1 MPHQEIP
8 WKQIYD
14 LSLQCCKYRSTKSFS
29 VSLLRE
35 MNRLVPFDEAVVFY
49 LNGKNVKFLGVNRHD
64 THPLLGF
71 YTPVNDMEKDVLLM
85 KQHNMNTVR
94 TSHYPNDP
102 RFLDLCDK
110 YGLYVVDETDI
121 ECHGITHVSHYDDI
135 AAQYDAALQRRQAA
149 EAGE

>member
-49 LNGKNVKFLGVNRHD
+49 LNGNLKITDWQWPPDRHLES
-64 THPLLGF
+64 PPCVYRKSCKG
-71 YTPVNDMEKDVLLM
+71 
-85 KQHNMNTVR
+85 
-94 TSHYPNDP
+94 
-102 RFLDLCDK
+102 
-110 YGLYVVDETDI
+110 
-121 ECHGITHVSHYDDI
+121 
-135 AAQYDAALQRRQAA
+135 
-149 EAGE
+149 

>member
-49 LNGKNVKFLGVNRHD
+49 LNGNLKITDYYLYNINPKD
-64 THPLLGF
+64 EPISWLLF
-71 YTPVNDMEKDVLLM
+71 E
-85 KQHNMNTVR
+85 R
-94 TSHYPNDP
+94 
-102 RFLDLCDK
+102 
-110 YGLYVVDETDI
+110 
-121 ECHGITHVSHYDDI
+121 
-135 AAQYDAALQRRQAA
+135 
-149 EAGE
+149 

>member
-49 LNGKNVKFLGVNRHD
+49 LNGNLKITDYYLYNINPKWMSLYLGYYSKMNFKHIWLSVFTKIVILNI
-64 THPLLGF
+64 
-71 YTPVNDMEKDVLLM
+71 LM
-85 KQHNMNTVR
+85 ITIKKKQ
-94 TSHYPNDP
+94 
-102 RFLDLCDK
+102 L
-110 YGLYVVDETDI
+110 I
-121 ECHGITHVSHYDDI
+121 I
-135 AAQYDAALQRRQAA
+135 LQK
-149 EAGE
+149 

>member
-49 LNGKNVKFLGVNRHD
+49 LNGNLKITDSQRPPDHRPEF
-64 THPLLGF
+64 PLCVYRKSCRG
-71 YTPVNDMEKDVLLM
+71 
-85 KQHNMNTVR
+85 
-94 TSHYPNDP
+94 
-102 RFLDLCDK
+102 
-110 YGLYVVDETDI
+110 
-121 ECHGITHVSHYDDI
+121 
-135 AAQYDAALQRRQAA
+135 
-149 EAGE
+149 

>member
-49 LNGKNVKFLGVNRHD
+49 LNGNLKITDYYLYNINPKWMSLYLGYYSNADRGANEMVTAGNGR
-64 THPLLGF
+64 GNAGSRSVSRRIWVRSF
-71 YTPVNDMEKDVLLM
+71 YAAVG
-85 KQHNMNTVR
+85 R
-94 TSHYPNDP
+94 TGS
-102 RFLDLCDK
+102 
-110 YGLYVVDETDI
+110 
-121 ECHGITHVSHYDDI
+121 
-135 AAQYDAALQRRQAA
+135 
-149 EAGE
+149 